1 MLPNHLNND
10 FLKKIMLKNPTQLL
24 EPVSPPPR
32 SVLTSKA
39 LRGTP
44 NKWVVDNHHLVGKK
58 LQMP

>member
-1 MLPNHLNND
+1 MI
-10 FLKKIMLKNPTQLL
+10 FFKKIMLKNPTQLL

-32 SVLTSKA
+32 SILTSKA

-44 NKWVVDNHHLVGKK
+44 NKWVVDNHHLVGKN